1 MKKSKSVYKKE
12 VQTSIEG
19 FVIGFVD
26 QYKLQKN
33 KSTKDCHKY
42 VLEMAKDQVFILT
55 DSFRSKEKEKIFDEI
70 KNSWLKFIKE
80 FEEFEAFLERK
91 KIDIN

>member
-26 QYKLQKN
+26 QYNLKKN

-42 VLEMAKDQVFILT
+42 VLEVANNQVSILT

-70 KNSWLKFIKE
+70 KISWLNFIKE
-80 FEEFEAFLERK
+80 FEDFEAFLERK
-91 KIDIN
+91 KININ

>member
-1 MKKSKSVYKKE
+1 MKKSNSVYKKE

-42 VLEMAKDQVFILT
+42 ILEMAKNQVLILT
-55 DSFRSKEKEKIFDEI
+55 DSFRSKEKEKVFDDI
-70 KNSWLKFIKE
+70 KNIWLNFIE
-80 FEEFEAFLERK
+80 DFEDFEAFLERK
-91 KIDIN
+91 KITIN